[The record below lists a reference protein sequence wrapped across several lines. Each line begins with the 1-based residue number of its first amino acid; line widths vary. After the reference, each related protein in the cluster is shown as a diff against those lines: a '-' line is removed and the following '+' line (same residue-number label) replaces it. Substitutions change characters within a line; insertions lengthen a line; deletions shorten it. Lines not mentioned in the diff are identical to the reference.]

1 MAEPDPVS
9 IPSDCTELNENLP
22 FRDGSE
28 TNEPYGSVL
37 SERKQ
42 PKLISQFQLPEL
54 FLMK

>member
-22 FRDGSE
+22 LRDGSE

-37 SERKQ
+37 SERKHFSQ
-42 PKLISQFQLPEL
+42 KLSLKKQNQ
-54 FLMK
+54 

>member
-22 FRDGSE
+22 LRDGSE